1 MTTST
6 TRRVRSLPICAF
18 ACSTA
23 GIGAYSGIA
32 LDPQYPTRPYLWA
45 LYTKNAEVGGPV
57 PKYDSGLSD
66 TDTCPNGAANDCRVS
81 GELTRLTLDPLTGV
95 WTGTEAVLLHGWCQ
109 QYGSH
114 SIGSVVFGPDGY
126 LYVSSGDG
134 ASYDTVDVGATGTQ
148 RCTDPS
154 GYGGAL
160 RSQSVRRPA
169 GTAAELNGTVLR
181 LDPDTGAPA
190 PGNPFAGDPDPIRQR
205 VLAYGLRN
213 PYRIAPRP
221 GTNEI
226 WVGDVGWGT
235 WEELNRID
243 VDNTAE
249 NFGWPC
255 YEGAARQSGYD
266 NANQPLCESL
276 YTQGPS
282 AVTNPQLAYNHGAQL
297 GTGCP
302 TGGSAISAV
311 GFSTN
316 ATAYPASYRGGV
328 FFGDYSRRC
337 LWYASMTGSSVNA
350 GSVAVFDAT
359 AYPAELKSGPGGDM
373 YLVDIGAN
381 RVKRIRYT
389 AGGNTPPIA
398 IARANPTSGPT
409 PLTVQFDGSGSSDPD
424 AGSSVTYAWDL
435 DGDGA
440 FDDSTAVSPTWTYTS
455 PGAVTVR
462 LRVTD
467 NLGATAIG
475 SVAVTA
481 GSSAPVVTVSS
492 PATTTPWKVGDTVGF
507 TVSATDA
514 EDGTLDS
521 SRITTRLVLKHCP
534 GGANCHDHVQQTFAG
549 ASSGSFVAPD
559 HEYPCW
565 LELQASAT
573 DSSGITTTT
582 DLRLDPATVNLSI
595 DTSPTGLQA
604 TVGGDQRT
612 TPFTVPVIERS
623 VNTIAVSSPQ
633 VAGPTYT
640 FAAWSDGGA
649 ISHDVV
655 ADATRTYTA
664 AFTQTG
670 EPPVIPGL
678 VGAWSFDDGAGTS
691 AADGSGQNN
700 PGSLEGGP
708 TWTTAGKYGGALTFD
723 GVNDRVSVPDRASL
737 DLTTA
742 MTVSAWVRPTALGA
756 WKQAVLKERA
766 GGLSYAL
773 YATGATGNRPN
784 GSVDIGGDRTVDAP
798 AALATNAWSHLA
810 LTYDGA
816 NLRLYVNGAQVAT
829 RAQTGAMT
837 VGGNPLRIGGNAIWG
852 EWFTGQIDE
861 VRVYNRALTASEVV
875 TDSTTAGT
883 ADTVPPSVPS
893 GLTAAG
899 GVASVAL
906 NWNAST
912 DNVATPTYEVHRSS
926 VSGFSPT
933 AATRIASGVTTT
945 SYTDGSRPAG
955 TYYYKVIA
963 SDGTNL
969 SAPSAQASAV
979 VTGDQTPPSVPA
991 NVTATVSGSTGT
1003 LTWSAST
1010 DNVGVTNYQ
1019 IRRDGPAGSTTFSV
1033 TPPTTTLTDSGLAA
1047 RVVLLRG
1054 PRPGSGGQLLRL
1066 LRRRLHHGGVGHGG
1080 ADGLG
1085 DGAGRRCDRV
1095 GVGHAEC
1102 DGRRRHRGRGGAV
1115 PGRRGGRRRGGR
1127 RGALL
1132 DLLAVHVGGERVA
1145 PDHRHGARRLGQVH
1159 GVDAGHR
1166 DCHQHRPERTGG
1178 GLVVQRGQRDHGRR
1192 QVGPGQYG
1200 HADRRADLDG
1210 ERAVRERA
1218 HLRRRQRQRRRRG
1231 RRQPRPDPGDPVGL
1245 GPADHARQLAGRD
1258 DEGTTRGAGVRAL
1271 RDRGFRE
1278 PSQRQP
1284 ADRQR

>member
-1 MTTST
+1 M
-6 TRRVRSLPICAF
+6 
-18 ACSTA
+18 
-23 GIGAYSGIA
+23 
-32 LDPQYPTRPYLWA
+32 
-45 LYTKNAEVGGPV
+45 
-57 PKYDSGLSD
+57 
-66 TDTCPNGAANDCRVS
+66 
-81 GELTRLTLDPLTGV
+81 TLDPLTGV
-95 WTGTEAVLLHGWCQ
+95 WTGDEAVLLHGWCQ

-114 SIGSVVFGPDGY
+114 SIGSVVFGTDGY

-243 VDNTAE
+243 VDNAAE

-311 GFSTN
+311 GFSTH

-337 LWYASMTGSSVNA
+337 LWYASMTGSSLNA

-440 FDDSTAVSPTWTYTS
+440 FNDSTAVSPSWTYTS

-467 NLGATAIG
+467 NLGAAAIG
-475 SVAVTA
+475 SVAVTP
-481 GSSAPVVTVSS
+481 GSSAPVVTISS
-492 PATTTPWKVGDTVGF
+492 PATTTPWKVADTVGF
-507 TVSATDA
+507 SVSATDA
-514 EDGTLDS
+514 EDGTLPP

-549 ASSGSFVAPD
+549 VSSGSFVAPD

-595 DTSPTGLQA
+595 DTTPTGLQA

-691 AADGSGQNN
+691 AADGSGQ
-700 PGSLEGGP
+700 
-708 TWTTAGKYGGALTFD
+708 TTR
-723 GVNDRVSVPDRASL
+723 DR
-737 DLTTA
+737 
-742 MTVSAWVRPTALGA
+742 W
-756 WKQAVLKERA
+756 RA
-766 GGLSYAL
+766 G
-773 YATGATGNRPN
+773 
-784 GSVDIGGDRTVDAP
+784 
-798 AALATNAWSHLA
+798 HL
-810 LTYDGA
+810 D
-816 NLRLYVNGAQVAT
+816 
-829 RAQTGAMT
+829 
-837 VGGNPLRIGGNAIWG
+837 
-852 EWFTGQIDE
+852 D
-861 VRVYNRALTASEVV
+861 
-875 TDSTTAGT
+875 
-883 ADTVPPSVPS
+883 
-893 GLTAAG
+893 
-899 GVASVAL
+899 
-906 NWNAST
+906 
-912 DNVATPTYEVHRSS
+912 
-926 VSGFSPT
+926 
-933 AATRIASGVTTT
+933 
-945 SYTDGSRPAG
+945 
-955 TYYYKVIA
+955 
-963 SDGTNL
+963 
-969 SAPSAQASAV
+969 
-979 VTGDQTPPSVPA
+979 
-991 NVTATVSGSTGT
+991 
-1003 LTWSAST
+1003 
-1010 DNVGVTNYQ
+1010 
-1019 IRRDGPAGSTTFSV
+1019 
-1033 TPPTTTLTDSGLAA
+1033 
-1047 RVVLLRG
+1047 
-1054 PRPGSGGQLLRL
+1054 GGQ
-1066 LRRRLHHGGVGHGG
+1066 V
-1080 ADGLG
+1080 
-1085 DGAGRRCDRV
+1085 RRC
-1095 GVGHAEC
+1095 
-1102 DGRRRHRGRGGAV
+1102 
-1115 PGRRGGRRRGGR
+1115 
-1127 RGALL
+1127 
-1132 DLLAVHVGGERVA
+1132 
-1145 PDHRHGARRLGQVH
+1145 
-1159 GVDAGHR
+1159 
-1166 DCHQHRPERTGG
+1166 
-1178 GLVVQRGQRDHGRR
+1178 
-1192 QVGPGQYG
+1192 
-1200 HADRRADLDG
+1200 AD
-1210 ERAVRERA
+1210 
-1218 HLRRRQRQRRRRG
+1218 LRRRQRPGERARP
-1231 RRQPRPDPGDPVGL
+1231 RQPRPD
-1245 GPADHARQLAGRD
+1245 HRD
-1258 DEGTTRGAGVRAL
+1258 DGVRLGTPDGARSLETGRTQGARRWPLLCAL
-1271 RDRGFRE
+1271 RDRSDRQPDERQRRHRRRPDRGRAHGAGDQRLVAPGADLRRGE
-1278 PSQRQP
+1278 PAAVRQQRPGGHPGPDRGDDGRRQP
-1284 ADRQR
+1284 AADRRQRDLGRVVHRSDR